1 MAKSPESMV
10 ENNDRDSEINGCNK
24 KKKSKALDINKKL
37 PKQEIKRQQNP

>member
-24 KKKSKALDINKKL
+24 KKKKIQSFRY
-37 PKQEIKRQQNP
+37 KQEIT